1 MKHRVLY
8 TAFAVLVW
16 VGGVTPDGR
25 AQENTPPHVGVPQDW
40 TQHHVIFTRD
50 GLLRHPEALYRE
62 PRVYYKALQRSQ
74 RNDSALLPAATAA
87 LVASTAT
94 SSSQDWN
101 VSLGSGR
108 IAPNMYPA
116 KYRFD
121 PTVPADCTLDFLVMG
136 LTATG
141 AIGGQ
146 ANLVAFNNL
155 YAGTGGLCGAA
166 PTVMFAYDATTVAG
180 GRISTSPVLSQDGKK
195 IAFVES
201 NPNTTQAIF
210 HVLTWTAGQGTI
222 TAAAAP
228 TSMTSTVYSPTANS
242 TTSSPWVDYAS
253 DTAYVGADNGTIHK
267 ITGVFRGTPTEVLT
281 APWPISIGTRP
292 SPPVLDS
299 VNGYLMVGGV
309 NGRLYRINITT
320 GAVTNLIVGAAGQR
334 NPGILAPPIVD
345 VTNGVTFVVSS
356 NDGTSG
362 VLVEANTL
370 TMTQITKG
378 RIGVASRSGTT
389 IPLYQPALDDN
400 YYNNPVTGVIRS
412 CGTAAAAINP
422 WQYSFG
428 FTLNVNNIPVMNSA
442 ASFSQQLL
450 ASTAARCTGWTEF
463 FNPNIGGG
471 TDFFFFGLT
480 SNCVGASGCVAKTT
494 GNVAPVTAAIGGG
507 PTGIVV
513 DNFDT
518 TSGQA
523 SSIYFCAR
531 NVNRAYKLTQSG
543 LN

>member
-8 TAFAVLVW
+8 TAFVVLVW
-16 VGGVTPDGR
+16 VGGVVPDCR
-25 AQENTPPHVGVPQDW
+25 AQENTSPHVGVPQDW
-40 TQHHVIFTRD
+40 TQHHLVFTRD

-74 RNDSALLPAATAA
+74 RYDSALLPAAAAA
-87 LVASTAT
+87 LGASTAT
-94 SSSQDWN
+94 SSTQDWN
-101 VSLGSGR
+101 VSLGAGR

-121 PTVPADCTLDFLVMG
+121 TSVPASCTLDFLVMG
-136 LTATG
+136 LTAVG
-141 AIGGQ
+141 ATGGQ

-166 PTVMFAYDATTVAG
+166 PTVMFAYNTTTVAG
-180 GRISTSPVLSQDGKK
+180 GRISTSPVLSQDGTK

-201 NPNTTQAIF
+201 NPTTNQAIF

-228 TSMTSTVYSPTANS
+228 TMALPVVFSPTANS

-281 APWPISIGTRP
+281 APWPVSLGTRP

-299 VNGYLMVGGV
+299 VNGYLLVGGV

-320 GAVTNLIVGAAGQR
+320 GAVSSLVVGQAGQR

-362 VLVEANTL
+362 VLVEADTL
-370 TMTQITKG
+370 TMTQITKA
-378 RIGVASRSGTT
+378 RIGAASTSGTT
-389 IPLYQPALDDN
+389 VPLYQPALDDN
-400 YYNNPVTGVIRS
+400 YYNNPSSGTIRL
-412 CGTAAAAINP
+412 CGTGAANTNP
-422 WQYSFG
+422 WQYAFG
-428 FTLNVNNIPVMNSA
+428 FSGTTMNIAPT
-442 ASFSQQLL
+442 FSQQLV
-450 ASTAARCTGWTEF
+450 ANGGARCTGWTEF

-494 GNVAPVTAAIGGG
+494 GNVAPSTAAISGG